1 MGSKPTLMPV
11 VNWQRH
17 TAEEWLEGYGIWL
30 EDNPTAK
37 RVFLGTKS
45 PCACAAE
52 LSTYRRSRRNHS
64 RHDITDTEGFMLMR
78 LLQRFERMGYT
89 DPVLLDAHAAV
100 VHVHVHG
107 LSYAEAAR
115 HLNIDINDLRAS
127 RRAGLGWL
135 AGAMAFAV

>member
-115 HLNIDINDLRAS
+115 HLNLAIIQLREA
-127 RRAGLGWL
+127 RVAGLSWL
-135 AGAMAFAV
+135 AGAMAVF

>member
-115 HLNIDINDLRAS
+115 HLKIDINDLRAS

-135 AGAMAFAV
+135 AGAMAFS